1 METGNVDVVLMRITA
16 NECNAATED
25 LARYLDTG
33 LPATEESL
41 TAREL
46 LAALLNDLSN
56 ECLTRSGAQVRSHQH
71 STSEPLSSKQD
82 ARMQPVQLL
91 AESWQTCLQVR
102 EEPAA
107 AYQ

>member
-33 LPATEESL
+33 LPATEELL

-46 LAALLNDLSN
+46 LAAFLN
-56 ECLTRSGAQVRSHQH
+56 EG
-71 STSEPLSSKQD
+71 
-82 ARMQPVQLL
+82 
-91 AESWQTCLQVR
+91 VR
-102 EEPAA
+102 ECSRHAGTRCSQRPRQTSAPAA
-107 AYQ
+107 RKTSRAR

>member
-1 METGNVDVVLMRITA
+1 MPMETGNVDVVLMRITA

-46 LAALLNDLSN
+46 LAALLNDLSKTPGCSRHSSSQN
-56 ECLTRSGAQVRSHQH
+56 RGKRVCRS
-71 STSEPLSSKQD
+71 
-82 ARMQPVQLL
+82 
-91 AESWQTCLQVR
+91 
-102 EEPAA
+102 
-107 AYQ
+107 